1 MNADTRQI
9 NRINNFDIIRLVAAL
24 QVVYR
29 HSQHHF
35 ELGGWYEKIGT
46 YFLNYF
52 PGVPIFFTISGFL
65 IFWSF
70 DRNSDNLKKY
80 FRNRFLR
87 LFPALWFCL
96 LLTVFLLLL
105 DAPSISSITSSKS
118 FWLWLAG
125 QISVLQ
131 FWTPENLRF
140 WGVGT
145 PNGSLWTIIIE
156 IQFYLLVPFIY
167 FIINKKFQNLF
178 VILMFVLSLTANIYF
193 GSFDEENI
201 IYKVGAVSILPYLY
215 NFLFGVLAYVYWQK
229 ISKIVEGK
237 SLFWFSLYVVYI
249 IIFGNILGINLNSYY
264 LYSPLQFL
272 SNVILCFVVLS
283 AAFSYNS
290 FSNRVLN
297 HNDISYGVYIFHML
311 VINFFVERDLIGKP
325 VYMLLTFLITIAIA
339 IFSWKFVEKP
349 ALKLK

>member
-1 MNADTRQI
+1 MNADTKQI

-35 ELGGWYEKIGT
+35 ELGDWYEKIGT

-297 HNDISYGVYIFHML
+297 HNDISYGVYIFHMP

-325 VYMLLTFLITIAIA
+325 VYMFFTFLITIAIA